1 VHDDQATPAS
11 SAREW
16 TQLGASSW
24 SQSPSPDQTS
34 PGRSAAQAR
43 AVVGKAGH
51 EGAVLEIVGV
61 SKRFGATLALD
72 GLSLRLAPGE
82 MLGLLGRNGAGKS
95 TTIKLATGLLRPT
108 AGWIRVLGCDLEDE
122 ALEARRGIGVLPE
135 DMALADQ
142 LSGRQHLRLVGRLYG
157 LEDAVIDRRRDE
169 LFELLDLRPA
179 REALIA
185 DYSYGMKKKVALCA
199 ALLHAPRLLFL
210 DEPFEGIDP
219 VTSRTIKDLLG
230 TLRQRGVTLLLT
242 SHVLEIV
249 EHLCPRIAILD
260 QGRLLGDGSL
270 DELRRQHGHEGSL
283 ETLFVDL
290 MGGARGGELSW
301 L

>member
-1 VHDDQATPAS
+1 MS
-11 SAREW
+11 SSR
-16 TQLGASSW
+16 
-24 SQSPSPDQTS
+24 
-34 PGRSAAQAR
+34 
-43 AVVGKAGH
+43 
-51 EGAVLEIVGV
+51 EGAALEIDGV
-61 SKRFGATLALD
+61 TKRFGPTVALD
-72 GLSLRLAPGE
+72 GLSLRLEPGE

-108 AGWIRVLGCDLEDE
+108 AGRIRVLGRDLDGE
-122 ALEARRGIGVLPE
+122 ALEARRGMGVLPE
-135 DMALADQ
+135 EMALADH
-142 LSGRQHLRLVGRLYG
+142 LSGPQHLKLVGRLYG
-157 LEDAVIDRRRDE
+157 LEDGVIDRRRDE

-179 REALIA
+179 RGVLIA
-185 DYSYGMKKKVALCA
+185 DYSYGMRKKLALCA

-219 VTSRTIKDLLG
+219 VTSRTLKDLLG

-260 QGRLLGDGSL
+260 RGRLLGDGSL
-270 DELRRQHGHEGSL
+270 AELRRRHGHAGSL
-283 ETLFVDL
+283 ETLFVEL
-290 MGGARGGELSW
+290 MGGARAGELSW